1 MKNNLMFR
9 KFKIKQFFGTMEQ
22 EPISKN
28 GASPKS
34 HMSRKNLP
42 LLAMLVFVL
51 SAFVFTGCS
60 KDDGDG
66 DGETSSSQ
74 LIGTWKAVS
83 YEAYEASID
92 KHYSGTDIEYE
103 TITFNSDGTGYMIAW
118 KNRGESRLNWELNG
132 DLLTMSVEAFGEDE
146 VWKVVKLT
154 STEAILDIWYDAGKS
169 GDYQNITYRKAK

>member
-1 MKNNLMFR
+1 
-9 KFKIKQFFGTMEQ
+9 
-22 EPISKN
+22 
-28 GASPKS
+28 
-34 HMSRKNLP
+34 MSRKNLQ

-66 DGETSSSQ
+66 ETSSSE
-74 LIGTWKAVS
+74 LVGTWKAVS

-92 KHYSGTDIEYE
+92 QYYSDTDVEYE
-103 TITFNSDGTGYMIAW
+103 TIIFNSDGTGYIIAW
-118 KNRGESRLNWELNG
+118 EKNRGESSLNWKLNG
-132 DLLTMSVEAFGEDE
+132 DLLTMSIEAFGEDV

-169 GDYQNITYRKAK
+169 GDYQNITYRKVK